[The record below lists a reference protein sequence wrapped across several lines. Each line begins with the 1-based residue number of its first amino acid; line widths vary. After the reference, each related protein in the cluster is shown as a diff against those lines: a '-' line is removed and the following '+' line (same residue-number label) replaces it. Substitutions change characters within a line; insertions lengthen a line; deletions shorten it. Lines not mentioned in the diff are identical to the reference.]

1 MILLVVD
8 AQEMLMNDKLY
19 NFNLFKENVEKLIT
33 HARKCGKMWI

>member
-33 HARKCGKMWI
+33 HARKCGKTWI